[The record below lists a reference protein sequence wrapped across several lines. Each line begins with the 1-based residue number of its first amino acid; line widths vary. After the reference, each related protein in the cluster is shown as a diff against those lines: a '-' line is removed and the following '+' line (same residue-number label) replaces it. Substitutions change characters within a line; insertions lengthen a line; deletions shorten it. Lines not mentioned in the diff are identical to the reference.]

1 MRLYKKNAEKLVGKK
16 VDSKRRLF
24 GYYPIEI
31 IKINGELY
39 AKDAVGVCSPIP
51 EKEDDFNCF
60 NYRTICNMMSYI
72 MGINALITNL
82 ISSCCIFISQRILDF
97 DSSII
102 RDYVITIHIST
113 DSDYIISRFFWFSGQ
128 ITQFRHKPES
138 SASGQPAC

>member
-1 MRLYKKNAEKLVGKK
+1 MMNPGKLQCTMSVQNNIYFPPALVQPGSRQQAAERFSKSQPPGKRGESEKMRLCKKSAEKLVGKK

-60 NYRTICNMMSYI
+60 NY
-72 MGINALITNL
+72 
-82 ISSCCIFISQRILDF
+82 DF
-97 DSSII
+97 
-102 RDYVITIHIST
+102 VV
-113 DSDYIISRFFWFSGQ
+113 
-128 ITQFRHKPES
+128 E
-138 SASGQPAC
+138 

>member
-1 MRLYKKNAEKLVGKK
+1 MRLYKKSAEKLVGKK

-60 NYRTICNMMSYI
+60 NY
-72 MGINALITNL
+72 
-82 ISSCCIFISQRILDF
+82 DF
-97 DSSII
+97 
-102 RDYVITIHIST
+102 VV
-113 DSDYIISRFFWFSGQ
+113 
-128 ITQFRHKPES
+128 E
-138 SASGQPAC
+138 